1 MKNFSVFIFIML
13 STFATQAFANLYLTT
28 DYQEGTNP
36 KIVTKQHI
44 FLEKPYPVKYTLK
57 SYILILKKITKDEAT
72 IESESYDVDKNGH
85 KTMSGG
91 SYGTYKIGKSFT
103 LTDPPKGDRP
113 KFTLK
118 ITLDKFFTAK

>member
-1 MKNFSVFIFIML
+1 MKFLFSFFFFITL
-13 STFATQAFANLYLTT
+13 TAQAFANLYLTT
-28 DYQEGTNP
+28 EYQEGTNA
-36 KIVTKQHI
+36 KVSTKQHI
-44 FLEKPYPVKYTLK
+44 FLEKPYPVKYEAK

-72 IESESYDVDKNGH
+72 IETESYDIDKKGH

-91 SYGTYKIGKSFT
+91 SYGVYKIGKSFT

-118 ITLDKFFTAK
+118 IILDKYFQVK